1 MSGLIFGLAPAWRSS
16 RVNVSGTLKEA
27 GRGISGSQAK
37 IGLGKSLVILQI
49 AISVVLLVGSGW
61 FVRTLKNLQNVDLGY
76 QREKL
81 VLVELDALTAGYT
94 GPRTAALYRDLEAR
108 FRSIPGV
115 RAVAWSQ
122 NGLFSGS
129 ESADQIEVEGFKP
142 AKKGDDGSR
151 FDMVGPNYFSSLGIP
166 VLLGREIGRQDNE
179 TAPRTCVINEAFAK
193 FYFGTANPI
202 GKHVKDLF
210 PDTRVTLE
218 IVGVVANV
226 RDHGLRDPI
235 NRRFYI
241 PAVRPMGAEFPPFMN
256 FEIRTTGDPGAV
268 IQAARAKVREV
279 NPLIDVDSAKAL
291 TELLDG
297 RLVQEKIIAQL
308 SGGFGALALLL
319 ASIGL
324 YGVLSYGVALRTNEL
339 GIRMALG
346 GQQGTVIGMIL
357 RETSVLIAIGLA
369 ARVPAALACGRLVQ
383 SKLYGL
389 KAADP
394 LRLGVSVGIL
404 IAVALIAGFLPAR
417 RASQVD
423 PLVALRYE

>member
-1 MSGLIFGLAPAWRSS
+1 MPGRNWLRDDPEHPFEK
-16 RVNVSGTLKEA
+16 VSWLHVLGRLKP
-27 GRGISGSQAK
+27 GVTVKQA
-37 IGLGKSLVILQI
+37 Q
-49 AISVVLLVGSGW
+49 A
-61 FVRTLKNLQNVDLGY
+61 NVDLAFARVVADEFAGLPENERKEATRQSVKISAASTGVPSFRGDTTEPLFVLMGIVAMVLLIACANVANLLLARATARQKEIDIRLALGA
-76 QREKL
+76 QRARVIRQFLAESIL
-81 VLVELDALTAGYT
+81 LAVLGGIGGVGLAYLGVTALLKFLQT
-94 GPRTAALYRDLEAR
+94 GPD
-108 FRSIPGV
+108 GV
-115 RAVAWSQ
+115 PLDV
-122 NGLFSGS
+122 
-129 ESADQIEVEGFKP
+129 
-142 AKKGDDGSR
+142 
-151 FDMVGPNYFSSLGIP
+151 
-166 VLLGREIGRQDNE
+166 
-179 TAPRTCVINEAFAK
+179 
-193 FYFGTANPI
+193 
-202 GKHVKDLF
+202 
-210 PDTRVTLE
+210 
-218 IVGVVANV
+218 
-226 RDHGLRDPI
+226 
-235 NRRFYI
+235 
-241 PAVRPMGAEFPPFMN
+241 MN
-256 FEIRTTGDPGAV
+256 FEIRTTGDPGSV

-346 GQQGTVIGMIL
+346 AQQGTVIGMIL

-394 LRLGVSVGIL
+394 LRLGVAVGIL
-404 IAVALIAGFLPAR
+404 VAVALIAGFLPAR